1 MPHVSKVLKAKWEKQ
16 KSFSPKA
23 IWHELRERTENDSTG
38 EKQKQEYMGKIGRWI
53 GKRVFFVC
61 LLFFIKGK
69 LCLQLFHIFR
79 NFLSKWQ
86 GNPQVTALA
95 DFTLN
100 LDSKTQSSHLIN
112 VQRLYKWIFLI
123 RIKKNR
129 INTET
134 DWFIQQHNIYSNL
147 HLIQCMCVCMEGSK
161 LT

>member
-1 MPHVSKVLKAKWEKQ
+1 MRKWQHWWKTETRVYGEDRQMNRKA
-16 KSFSPKA
+16 
-23 IWHELRERTENDSTG
+23 D
-38 EKQKQEYMGKIGRWI
+38 
-53 GKRVFFVC
+53 FFC
-61 LLFFIKGK
+61 LSSFFIKGP
-69 LCLQLFHIFR
+69 QLFHIFR

-100 LDSKTQSSHLIN
+100 LNSKTQSSHLIN

-123 RIKKNR
+123 RIKKKR